1 MEALLIIYALFI
13 PVGGIFFW
21 YSRKPKA
28 EKLRIMNKF
37 YSRMHKFL
45 SRFFLTYRYY
55 LRIQQ
60 KLANL
65 SIYRKDELRRES
77 VKYFL
82 WSWGSSIVLAVVMIL
97 LFNNI
102 LIILI
107 GVGFTIFLS
116 NIVIDKRLDGV
127 YLRVLVATAHA
138 LDAVRQEYS
147 RTNSVV
153 DALNEAEYPDIIKR
167 PMETI
172 SNILTGTNGEIR
184 LQEFIESTPFRPL
197 QTFASICFSINNDGD
212 ETDELG
218 RSNFSQA
225 ITLLIG
231 DVNSEIQRITF
242 RKLKFGYIEYMPLVV
257 IPAVPLCTMFLTST
271 MPGVALVYNGIIGQV
286 IQTAVV
292 FASILCYTVVSRIN
306 CNIPMKED
314 DRSSFVERLLEN
326 RRFYRFVYTLTPK
339 NKKRALL
346 ERKLK
351 AALSKMTIEHFYAK
365 KILFAGFSILLSI
378 MTIIL
383 AVSISKDFLRHST
396 QQLSLIASDNTPA
409 FDREKMKE
417 MDAIYLQNPKAYNDD
432 QIAQLV
438 RSHLPL
444 LTDLQVYEQ
453 VSRMKSKAK
462 NLENAYFHW
471 YYLLIAYA
479 TGVVGWF
486 APNRSLKMRRD
497 IAATEAQED
506 FLQLQTLTSI
516 LMNTNTDTLGLLHQF
531 ARNSRIHKDMFVYAA
546 LCYPSNPELEISR
559 LQSKTPIYEFKR
571 FLGKLKLTINELSIR
586 EAFESLLLE
595 REHVVKMREMTTQAA
610 IMKKRRMAGKLAL
623 IPLGFMI
630 IGVFLFPI
638 GYLGALELMGAF
650 KTLG

>member
-1 MEALLIIYALFI
+1 
-13 PVGGIFFW
+13 
-21 YSRKPKA
+21 
-28 EKLRIMNKF
+28 
-37 YSRMHKFL
+37 
-45 SRFFLTYRYY
+45 
-55 LRIQQ
+55 
-60 KLANL
+60 
-65 SIYRKDELRRES
+65 
-77 VKYFL
+77 
-82 WSWGSSIVLAVVMIL
+82 
-97 LFNNI
+97 
-102 LIILI
+102 
-107 GVGFTIFLS
+107 
-116 NIVIDKRLDGV
+116 
-127 YLRVLVATAHA
+127 
-138 LDAVRQEYS
+138 
-147 RTNSVV
+147 
-153 DALNEAEYPDIIKR
+153 
-167 PMETI
+167 
-172 SNILTGTNGEIR
+172 
-184 LQEFIESTPFRPL
+184 
-197 QTFASICFSINNDGD
+197 
-212 ETDELG
+212 
-218 RSNFSQA
+218 
-225 ITLLIG
+225 
-231 DVNSEIQRITF
+231 
-242 RKLKFGYIEYMPLVV
+242 LK
-257 IPAVPLCTMFLTST
+257 S
-271 MPGVALVYNGIIGQV
+271 
-286 IQTAVV
+286 
-292 FASILCYTVVSRIN
+292 
-306 CNIPMKED
+306 
-314 DRSSFVERLLEN
+314 
-326 RRFYRFVYTLTPK
+326 
-339 NKKRALL
+339 
-346 ERKLK
+346 
-351 AALSKMTIEHFYAK
+351 ALSKMTVEHFYAK
-365 KILFAGFSILLSI
+365 KILLAGFSILLSI

-610 IMKKRRMAGKLAL
+610 IMKKRRMAGKLTL
-623 IPLGFMI
+623 IPLGMMI
-630 IGVFLFPI
+630 VGVFLFPI